1 MEGVIIKN
9 ISNDYVVRAGNNTF
23 NCKARGKFRKDDIIP
38 LVGDR
43 VIFDEIRC
51 YITKILPR
59 KNVLIRPSV
68 ANIDQAII
76 VTSVKEPNF
85 STNLLDKFLAI
96 ISYNNIEPIIC
107 LTKLDLLNDK
117 EKEEIDG
124 YIDYYKKI
132 GYTVID
138 NKDKKIFKNL
148 LKDKLTVF
156 TGQSGA
162 GKSTLINLLDKSL
175 KLKTGTISK
184 ALGRGKHTTRCVEL
198 FNVFD
203 GLVVDTPGF
212 SSLDFGEMSNIDIRD
227 NMREMFDNLEFCKYR
242 DCMHINEDG
251 CMVKKKVDN
260 LEIMKSRYENYLKF
274 VEKR

>member
-1 MEGVIIKN
+1 MEGVIVKN

-117 EKEEIDG
+117 EKEDKTSVKVEKSAVSLKEID
-124 YIDYYKKI
+124 
-132 GYTVID
+132 
-138 NKDKKIFKNL
+138 
-148 LKDKLTVF
+148 DKL
-156 TGQSGA
+156 S
-162 GKSTLINLLDKSL
+162 SIDSIINDS
-175 KLKTGTISK
+175 
-184 ALGRGKHTTRCVEL
+184 
-198 FNVFD
+198 
-203 GLVVDTPGF
+203 
-212 SSLDFGEMSNIDIRD
+212 
-227 NMREMFDNLEFCKYR
+227 
-242 DCMHINEDG
+242 
-251 CMVKKKVDN
+251 
-260 LEIMKSRYENYLKF
+260 YE
-274 VEKR
+274 

>member
-124 YIDYYKKI
+124 YIDCLL
-132 GYTVID
+132 YTSD
-138 NKDKKIFKNL
+138 AAD
-148 LKDKLTVF
+148 
-156 TGQSGA
+156 
-162 GKSTLINLLDKSL
+162 
-175 KLKTGTISK
+175 
-184 ALGRGKHTTRCVEL
+184 E
-198 FNVFD
+198 
-203 GLVVDTPGF
+203 
-212 SSLDFGEMSNIDIRD
+212 
-227 NMREMFDNLEFCKYR
+227 
-242 DCMHINEDG
+242 
-251 CMVKKKVDN
+251 
-260 LEIMKSRYENYLKF
+260 
-274 VEKR
+274 

>member
-212 SSLDFGEMSNIDIRD
+212 SSLDFG
-227 NMREMFDNLEFCKYR
+227 
-242 DCMHINEDG
+242 
-251 CMVKKKVDN
+251 
-260 LEIMKSRYENYLKF
+260 
-274 VEKR
+274 